1 MFFKFMINMLQSNN
15 KHFFLKKNINNITR
29 MKLNLRF
36 IKITKM
42 EVRLLK
48 AQESKLNKLQ
58 NIVTKIVF

>member
-1 MFFKFMINMLQSNN
+1 
-15 KHFFLKKNINNITR
+15 